1 MMPTVRSSTLF
12 VEALVR
18 LSIII
23 ETLQLSQDLEFKM
36 KTLVKSGMDLTQ
48 NK

>member
-12 VEALVR
+12 VGALVR

-36 KTLVKSGMDLTQ
+36 KTLVKSGMALT
-48 NK
+48 

>member
-23 ETLQLSQDLEFKM
+23 ETLQLSQDLEFEM
-36 KTLVKSGMDLTQ
+36 KTLVKSGMDLT
-48 NK
+48 

>member
-12 VEALVR
+12 VGALVR

-23 ETLQLSQDLEFKM
+23 ETLQLSQDLEFEM
-36 KTLVKSGMDLTQ
+36 KTLVKSGMDLT
-48 NK
+48 

>member
-36 KTLVKSGMDLTQ
+36 KTLVKSGMALT
-48 NK
+48 

>member
-23 ETLQLSQDLEFKM
+23 ETLQLSQDLEFK
-36 KTLVKSGMDLTQ
+36 VQ
-48 NK
+48 ARF

>member
-23 ETLQLSQDLEFKM
+23 ETLQLSQDLEFEM

>member
-1 MMPTVRSSTLF
+1 MMPIVRSSSLF
-12 VEALVR
+12 VGALVR

-36 KTLVKSGMDLTQ
+36 KTLVKSGMALT
-48 NK
+48 

>member
-23 ETLQLSQDLEFKM
+23 ETLQLCQNIEFKM
-36 KTLVKSGMDLTQ
+36 KTMVKSEMALT
-48 NK
+48 

>member
-12 VEALVR
+12 VGALVR

-23 ETLQLSQDLEFKM
+23 ETLQLSQDLEFKI
-36 KTLVKSGMDLTQ
+36 KTLAKSGMDLT
-48 NK
+48 